1 MNDKITF
8 QFSLSDLYYNDC
20 SNEEFLEEAEENEI
34 AKKELE
40 LKKAKR
46 KEILASSKSS
56 LPSGAQNANQDLLGM
71 ISWFGAEATQG
82 PNQKGP
88 FAYLGLYNRGKD
100 LLHFKYKPPGG
111 RRDGRI

>member
-56 LPSGAQNANQDLLGM
+56 LPSGAQNANQDLLGLSRNDFLVWRRSHPGPKSKRAFC
-71 ISWFGAEATQG
+71 ISG
-82 PNQKGP
+82 P
-88 FAYLGLYNRGKD
+88 
-100 LLHFKYKPPGG
+100 
-111 RRDGRI
+111 I

>member
-40 LKKAKR
+40 LKKARKREELAKR

-56 LPSGAQNANQDLLGM
+56 LPSGAQNANQDLLGLSRNDFLVWRRSHPGPKSKRAFC
-71 ISWFGAEATQG
+71 ISG
-82 PNQKGP
+82 P
-88 FAYLGLYNRGKD
+88 
-100 LLHFKYKPPGG
+100 
-111 RRDGRI
+111 I